1 MASKQIREEDVALDE
16 VCQICKKVRMVDKG
30 VRKGAGVRAS
40 CNVCESE
47 TGLDPAAE
55 AEAMAWLAAHDRDFA

>member
-1 MASKQIREEDVALDE
+1 MTLDE
-16 VCQICKKVRMVDKG
+16 VCRVCKQIRMVDKG

-40 CNVCESE
+40 CNVCESAP
-47 TGLDPAAE
+47 GLDPAAE